1 MKTQR
6 LVRNSDG
13 SYDGA
18 IGGEHQLSA
27 QEAHKIREALSKG
40 PKYVSQLATEVG
52 IPVTHPAKFNA
63 LCSYVNY
70 LGEQTGEAETA
81 WVEGRS
87 GKKFAGW
94 RLSEHGVKMLEIS

>member
-1 MKTQR
+1 MKTQK

-27 QEAHKIREALSKG
+27 EEARKIRESLSRG

-52 IPVTHPAKFNA
+52 IPLTHPAKFNA

-70 LGEQTGEAETA
+70 LGEHSREAEMA
-81 WVEGRS
+81 WIEGRS
-87 GKKFAGW
+87 GKKFIGW
-94 RLSEHGVKMLEIS
+94 RLSEHGMKMLEVS